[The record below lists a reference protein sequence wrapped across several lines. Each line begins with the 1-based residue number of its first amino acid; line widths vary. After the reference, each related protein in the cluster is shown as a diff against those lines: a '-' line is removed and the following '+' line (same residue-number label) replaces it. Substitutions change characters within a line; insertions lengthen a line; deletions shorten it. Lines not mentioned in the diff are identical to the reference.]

1 MKTAFA
7 AALLSLCLSAQAFY
21 VLIDAGPAA
30 WLDGHKVEQ
39 VSVEL
44 FNGDPA
50 IPGELARSRQ
60 PFDAANLKAVNGQIV
75 AMTEAE
81 ISARDA
87 AEAQAAQEAAEQ
99 AAYEASL
106 PVPMPTG
113 VEVPWVVF
121 LDATNRAKGIAM
133 ELTTNNV
140 PIYYEFHASPVDW
153 KKVDANRKAA
163 LSAAAA
169 KEKDSADAI
178 AYAKDKAAKDGVA
191 KAEAVA
197 ATNGKEPSDKEKI
210 ALMWKHYLA
219 VVGAEKK

>member
-21 VLIDAGPAA
+21 ILIDAGPAA
-30 WLDGHKVEQ
+30 WLEGHKVEQ

-44 FNGDPA
+44 FNGDPV

-60 PFDAANLKAVNGQIV
+60 PFDANLKAVDGQIV

-81 ISARDA
+81 IAARDF

-99 AAYEASL
+99 AAHEASL
-106 PVPMPTG
+106 PVSMPTG

-121 LDATNRAKGIAM
+121 LDATNRQKGIAM

-140 PIYYEFHASPVDW
+140 PIYYEFHASPVNW
-153 KKVDANRKAA
+153 AKVESNRAAAIARWDAKVQNVKNAKSHGGGLAA
-163 LSAAAA
+163 LAARVAA
-169 KEKDSADAI
+169 LEA
-178 AYAKDKAAKDGVA
+178 
-191 KAEAVA
+191 AVA
-197 ATNGKEPSDKEKI
+197 GVE
-210 ALMWKHYLA
+210 
-219 VVGAEKK
+219 